1 MDNGGHDDSWNGAH
15 WKGEYHHPPVSAE
28 EIRWHDAVP
37 TDWPLPSEPIIG
49 REHRRT
55 PSFQVCTSEF
65 RESLLSEE
73 SHHGQKKPRRQKG
86 SSHSSPLRWTPEI
99 LSLMLGIVAIV
110 GELPLLSVS
119 SAPLMGLSHRRH
131 RLTLVAF
138 LSHAVIL
145 VVLVRADG
153 NPPPNWPLGLTLN
166 TFVAFF
172 TSLARVSFMF
182 PVVEGLGQLK
192 WMWFTSPQ
200 ARPLADFALFDDASR
215 GAFGSLRLLV
225 RLKG

>member
-15 WKGEYHHPPVSAE
+15 WKGEYHHPPISTE

-73 SHHGQKKPRRQKG
+73 SHHGQKKPCRQKG
-86 SSHSSPLRWTPEI
+86 SSHTSPLRWTPEI

-110 GELPLLSVS
+110 GECGGLYLPSLIS
-119 SAPLMGLSHRRH
+119 SEPLMGSFATLPSTNTCCFSLSCSDRGRPGPRRWQPAAKLAVGLDPQH
-131 RLTLVAF
+131 FRRLLHLPGPRF
-138 LSHAVIL
+138 LHV
-145 VVLVRADG
+145 
-153 NPPPNWPLGLTLN
+153 
-166 TFVAFF
+166 
-172 TSLARVSFMF
+172 
-182 PVVEGLGQLK
+182 
-192 WMWFTSPQ
+192 
-200 ARPLADFALFDDASR
+200 SR
-215 GAFGSLRLLV
+215 GRGPGPAQVDVVYVPTGPTSGRLCPV
-225 RLKG
+225 